1 MAQVLE
7 KIKLFLL
14 FAILIG
20 LTASY
25 PLENQKNLASLFD
38 SINEKVFYIYFLISY
53 LELFLTFFY

>member
-1 MAQVLE
+1 MAKVLE
-7 KIKLFLL
+7 KIKLFFL

-38 SINEKVFYIYFLISY
+38 SINEKVCDISFLIF
-53 LELFLTFFY
+53 LFKLSWI